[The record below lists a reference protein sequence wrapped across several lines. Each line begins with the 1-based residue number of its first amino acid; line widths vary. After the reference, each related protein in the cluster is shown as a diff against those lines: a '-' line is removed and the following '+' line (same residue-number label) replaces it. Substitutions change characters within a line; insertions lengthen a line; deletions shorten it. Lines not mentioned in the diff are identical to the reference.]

1 MTDCVQTWRRKLRI
15 EELVNI
21 AKEKLES
28 GIEVTIVYDLLD
40 EIMVSKWRSIP
51 STRRQYLESV
61 KKVLVNQNVLAE

>member
-28 GIEVTIVYDLLD
+28 GTEVTIVYDLLD